1 MGYKLDTI
9 KSYCSKCAPRG
20 NTNKGE
26 YHLYVEDVE
35 LGRYNEFECQ
45 VSPDH
50 SNEHQALRAR
60 ATLNVIGEIINF
72 AKDKRRP
79 ALPFQFLRRGLNLS
93 VPTTGFR

>member
-1 MGYKLDTI
+1 MNYIFRCKIENLGGKVQWSTDGFAMGYKLETI

-26 YHLYVEDVE
+26 FHLYVQDVE

-50 SNEHQALRAR
+50 SNAHQALRAR
-60 ATLNVIGEIINF
+60 ATLNVIGKTN
-72 AKDKRRP
+72 
-79 ALPFQFLRRGLNLS
+79 
-93 VPTTGFR
+93 V